1 MSVTNAVQSHV
12 EKENSG
18 LSGQWKLCLNQI
30 KSEVPA
36 QTYQTWFLPIIPV
49 SLVDNELI
57 LRVPSSFFFE
67 WIESHYLDLLR
78 RSAAQIFG
86 TKVEL
91 QFLVASKSPANSS
104 PGGENEDARDG
115 EPETTE
121 TLLQTD
127 GNELEPTFTFEN
139 YFAGTENLL
148 ARRAAEHVVNNLGKA
163 GFNPLMIYG
172 ATGTGKTHLLN
183 AIGNLLLEK
192 RKNRRLV
199 LMGSERFLH
208 EYIYNLQSGN
218 INKYKR
224 KLLQNSVILF
234 DDLQFLSNKIK
245 SQEFL
250 LFIFQELLRRHKQI
264 IITSN
269 LAPGRLTQFNPKLIS
284 FMQKGLIV
292 DLVNPQCDTREDI
305 IDYHLQRNGIEL
317 EPEIKRFL
325 IDCLTGDMHVLN
337 AAMTRIIAQIS
348 LLGKPLTLKDAE
360 FIVAQIYPQW
370 RGAKISGQTVKS
382 LNLEKI
388 NDSVSRF
395 FNVPLDIL
403 LGSSRKKEV
412 ILARQVAIFLCR
424 ELTSESLARIGYHF
438 GNRHHA
444 SVLYAYHKIRK
455 EIDQNPVLR
464 SSVNQIRDQLL

>member
-1 MSVTNAVQSHV
+1 MSVTNAVHSLADQ
-12 EKENSG
+12 ENSG
-18 LSGQWKLCLNQI
+18 LPGQWKLCLNKI
-30 KSEVPA
+30 KEKVPA

-49 SLVDNELI
+49 SLVKDELI

-78 RSAAQIFG
+78 RASAQIFG
-86 TKVEL
+86 SKVQL
-91 QFLVASKSPANSS
+91 QFLVASKL
-104 PGGENEDARDG
+104 PGKSAITAESEDAPVGD
-115 EPETTE
+115 PDLAE
-121 TLLQTD
+121 TLVQTD
-127 GNELEPTFTFEN
+127 GNELEPAFTFEN

-148 ARRAAEHVVNNLGKA
+148 AQRAAEHVVNNLGKA

-172 ATGTGKTHLLN
+172 AAGTGKTHLLN
-183 AIGNLLLEK
+183 AIGNYLLEK
-192 RKNRRLV
+192 RKNRRLM

-234 DDLQFLSNKIK
+234 DDLQFLSNKTK

-250 LFIFQELLRRHKQI
+250 LYIFQELIRRHKQVI
-264 IITSN
+264 ISSN

-292 DLVNPQCDTREDI
+292 DLVNPQCGTRENI
-305 IDYHLQRNGIEL
+305 IDYHLQRNGVEL
-317 EPEIKRFL
+317 EPEIKQFL

-337 AAMTRIIAQIS
+337 AAMTRIIAQVS

-370 RGAKISGQTVKS
+370 RGAKVRGQSAKDV
-382 LNLEKI
+382 NLEKI
-388 NDSVSRF
+388 NDCVSRF

-438 GNRHHA
+438 SNRHHA
-444 SVLYAYHKIRK
+444 SVLYAYHKISK
-455 EIDQNPVLR
+455 EIDRNPVLR